1 MTEKYPSKDE
11 IERLTEHYEQLGDED
26 VLVEWERGEPV
37 TIDVGEPMV
46 SRSVHFPR
54 QHLTQACSH
63 SGCRLHQ
70 RGHE

>member
-11 IERLTEHYEQLGDED
+11 IERLAEHYEQLSDED

-46 SRSVHFPR
+46 SRSVRFPR
-54 QHLTQACSH
+54 QTTVCIQNA
-63 SGCRLHQ
+63 GGGRV
-70 RGHE
+70 RGGW